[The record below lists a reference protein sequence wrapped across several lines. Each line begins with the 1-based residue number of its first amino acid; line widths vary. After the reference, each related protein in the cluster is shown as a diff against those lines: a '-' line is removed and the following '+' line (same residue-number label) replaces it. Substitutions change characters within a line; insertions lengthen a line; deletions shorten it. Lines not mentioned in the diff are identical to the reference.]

1 VAGRLSSAAVGGRR
15 LRGRAQLLARA
26 RPLGGRRGLLA
37 LELRGA
43 ACAALGSGLAGH

>member
-1 VAGRLSSAAVGGRR
+1 VTGGLSSAAVGACR
-15 LRGRAQLLARA
+15 LRSRAQLLARA

-43 ACAALGSGLAGH
+43 AGAALGSGLASH